1 MEVCHMFSRYSLVA
15 FFAFSGLGAQLACSA
30 QGDQQDTGLDD
41 GNDDG
46 TSGNSGTGGTISFG
60 GTSSNGGSGGV
71 IVTGGTTGSGGTSG
85 SGGTQGGIQCVGNGA
100 GLRALLRDFQPPFNG
115 LPGHPDFEPHFTKP
129 SAINFYNMVE
139 RGIVQP
145 RIDEATRKPL
155 YAGGAGGTNT
165 TMGPTYFP
173 SWFSD
178 TPTINMTIDY
188 VLPFVE
194 EVAGSGIYVFDR
206 APFLPIDDGA
216 TCPVTPQSPCLM
228 GNSRNYMT
236 HNYSLTLEFHTKFV
250 YKPGLSFRFSGDD
263 DVWVFVNGALAIDLG
278 GIHQR
283 TEATLNLDSA
293 QPPLEVGKEYILDF
307 FWADRHV
314 TQANFRVETSLD
326 FINCSIDVPK

>member
-1 MEVCHMFSRYSLVA
+1 MLSRYTSFAL
-15 FFAFSGLGAQLACSA
+15 FAFVGLGVQVACSA
-30 QGDQQDTGLDD
+30 QGDQTDTGLDNN
-41 GNDDG
+41 GG
-46 TSGNSGTGGTISFG
+46 SGNNGSGNGGTIGLG
-60 GTSSNGGSGGV
+60 GTSSNGGTGGV
-71 IVTGGTTGSGGTSG
+71 IPISGTTGAGG

-100 GLRALLRDFQPPFNG
+100 GLRAVIRDFQPPYMG
-115 LPGHPDFEPHFTKP
+115 LMGHPDFEPQLTKP
-129 SAINFYNMVE
+129 TAINFFNMVE

-165 TMGPTYFP
+165 TMGPAYFT
-173 SWFSD
+173 SWFTD
-178 TPTINMTIDY
+178 TPTVNMTLDY

-194 EVAGSGIYVFDR
+194 EVVGSGIYVFDR
-206 APFLPIDDGA
+206 APFLPIDDGPN
-216 TCPVTPQSPCLM
+216 CPVMPQTPCLM
-228 GNSRNYMT
+228 GNSRNYPT

-326 FINCSIDVPK
+326 FINCSIDVPR

>member
-1 MEVCHMFSRYSLVA
+1 MFSRYSFFGLFALVG
-15 FFAFSGLGAQLACSA
+15 FGVQLACSA
-30 QGDQQDTGLDD
+30 QGDQADTGLNDDD
-41 GNDDG
+41 GG
-46 TSGNSGTGGTISFG
+46 SGTGQGGTIGAG
-60 GTSSNGGSGGV
+60 GTSSNGG
-71 IVTGGTTGSGGTSG
+71 GSGLIIGNGGSSGSSGASG

-100 GLRALLRDFQPPFNG
+100 GLRAVIRDFQPPYMG
-115 LPGHPDFEPHFTKP
+115 LMGHPDFEPHLTKP
-129 SAINFYNMVE
+129 TALNFYNMLE
-139 RGIVQP
+139 PGIVQP

-155 YAGGAGGTNT
+155 YAGGAAGTNT
-165 TMGPTYFP
+165 TMGPAYFP
-173 SWFSD
+173 SWFTD
-178 TPTINMTIDY
+178 TPGVNMSIDY
-188 VLPFVE
+188 VLTFVE
-194 EVAGSGIYVFDR
+194 EVMGSGIYVFDR

-216 TCPVTPQSPCLM
+216 TCPVMPQTPCLM
-228 GNSRNYMT
+228 GNSRNYPT
-236 HNYSLTLEFHTKFV
+236 HNYALTLEFHTKFV

-283 TEATLNLDSA
+283 TEATLNLDQA